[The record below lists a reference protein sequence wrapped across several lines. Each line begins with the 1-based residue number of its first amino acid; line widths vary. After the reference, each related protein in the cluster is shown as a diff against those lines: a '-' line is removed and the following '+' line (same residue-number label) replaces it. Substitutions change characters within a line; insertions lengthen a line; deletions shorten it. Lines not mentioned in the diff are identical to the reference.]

1 MSRRVY
7 DDDDGRTIADMSDLS
22 IRTPLG
28 YYCTGKRRNARAERK
43 DDAQQAGSGNVP
55 ENGSMSR
62 EARRSAV
69 SGALVASL
77 LIALAFIAAFGI
89 FIALICLIFR

>member
-1 MSRRVY
+1 MSRKVY

-28 YYCTGKRRNARAERK
+28 YYCPGKRRNAGVGRK
-43 DDAQQAGSGNVP
+43 DDSQQGGDKNAR

-69 SGALVASL
+69 SGALAASL

>member
-28 YYCTGKRRNARAERK
+28 YYCPGKRRNARAERK
-43 DDAQQAGSGNVP
+43 DVAQQDGSGNVL
-55 ENGSMSR
+55 NGSMSR

-69 SGALVASL
+69 SGALAASL